1 VIESLLLTVTRV
13 TTMFGQ
19 KHLSNAT
26 GFFFERD
33 DRLFLVTNR
42 HVVLDEASDH
52 RPDRLE
58 IELHVAPENVAM
70 TTQFSIPL
78 YRNQRSVWREGCD
91 STGPIDVVVLE
102 LERAALPTTLLFQ
115 TFTPAH
121 LVEKLDQIEVGT
133 SVRSRLKSEPRS
145 GGARCSRPPCAT
157 AHRPEG
163 PSAEIS
169 PCERGSTQKNA
180 VDL

>member
-1 VIESLLLTVTRV
+1 MIESLLLTVTRV

-58 IELHVAPENVAM
+58 IELHES
-70 TTQFSIPL
+70 T
-78 YRNQRSVWREGCD
+78 RS
-91 STGPIDVVVLE
+91 
-102 LERAALPTTLLFQ
+102 ERTLPT
-115 TFTPAH
+115 A
-121 LVEKLDQIEVGT
+121 T
-133 SVRSRLKSEPRS
+133 SSR
-145 GGARCSRPPCAT
+145 T
-157 AHRPEG
+157 
-163 PSAEIS
+163 
-169 PCERGSTQKNA
+169 STWT
-180 VDL
+180 